1 LNRSAAAFKTNPRV
15 DSHITTH
22 RNHLAEGPFIMR
34 ILAILLGL
42 IFAAVAIAYWM
53 VPAGSLPTFFPG
65 FQAGSPLLHVKHGV
79 ASAIL
84 AVVLF
89 GVGWYV
95 GRARA

>member
-1 LNRSAAAFKTNPRV
+1 
-15 DSHITTH
+15 
-22 RNHLAEGPFIMR
+22 MR

-53 VPAGSLPTFFPG
+53 LPAGALPSFFPG
-65 FQAGSPLLHVKHGV
+65 FQAGSPLVHVKHGV

-95 GRARA
+95 GRRG